1 MTVYCFDLDG
11 TLCTNTNGE
20 YEKAL
25 PYVHRIQEVNKLHA
39 LGNTIII
46 NTARGT
52 TTGINWYQKT
62 KVQLEEWGCKFDVL
76 IVGQKPYADVY
87 IDDKGINDKDFFNE
101 RN

>member
-11 TLCTNTNGE
+11 TLCTNSNGE

-25 PYVHRIQEVNKLHA
+25 PYVHRIQEVNRLYD

-46 NTARGT
+46 DTARGT
-52 TTGINWYQKT
+52 TTGINWFLDT
-62 KVQLEEWGCKFDVL
+62 KQQLEDWGCKFHML
-76 IVGQKPYADVY
+76 RVGNKPYADVY
-87 IDDKGINDKDFFNE
+87 IDDKGINDKDFFDE